1 MKYFLLGS
9 TIAIFAIIQYPG
21 KYLLDGTVKWRHLDQ
36 I

>member
-9 TIAIFAIIQYPG
+9 AIAIFAIIQYPS
-21 KYLLDGTVKWRHLDQ
+21 KYLLDGTIKWRHLDQ